1 MAQKSIDVEFDPKCS
16 EWQIETA
23 VLNMCVQLHCAN
35 GPFKKFFIGF
45 FYESESEI
53 CVVLGWLGCL
63 ELINFLYTFAINIFF
78 YSIYDR
84 ISLKKTL
91 PQIMPVILI
100 ILPILI
106 ILCPY
111 LSCLFSVTFESRKK
125 SNTHKYFLRN

>member
-23 VLNMCVQLHCAN
+23 MLNMCVHH
-35 GPFKKFFIGF
+35 FKKFFIGF

-78 YSIYDR
+78 YSIYD
-84 ISLKKTL
+84 
-91 PQIMPVILI
+91 
-100 ILPILI
+100 
-106 ILCPY
+106 
-111 LSCLFSVTFESRKK
+111 
-125 SNTHKYFLRN
+125 